1 MTSLP
6 HLGETLALLT
16 ALLWAVAVIL
26 YKKSGETVHPVALN
40 LFKST
45 VSGVLVLLTI
55 LAIEGSLAFD
65 MPRGDML
72 WLLVSGAI
80 GIGLADTLFFMM
92 LNRLGAALT
101 SIIDCLYSPTV
112 ILASVIWLGESLSLL
127 QIFGVLLIVSAVLEA
142 VWGGG
147 KVPNSKSQI
156 ATETDSLGNS
166 TPPSPP
172 GGPEGN
178 AETPPGPPAE
188 ARGNAIGVLWG
199 VTAMV
204 CMAVSI
210 VIMKPLLNK
219 HSLLWVIEMRQI
231 GGVAAI
237 LITLMFLR
245 GRREILKSLLV
256 RKGWGW
262 TLSGTLMGQY
272 IALMAWVA
280 GIKFTQASQAAA
292 LNQTSNLFV
301 FILAGVFLKERL
313 TKKRVIGIVLAVI
326 GVYLVTFG

>member
-1 MTSLP
+1 
-6 HLGETLALLT
+6 
-16 ALLWAVAVIL
+16 
-26 YKKSGETVHPVALN
+26 
-40 LFKST
+40 
-45 VSGVLVLLTI
+45 VSGVLVLVTI
-55 LAIEGSLAFD
+55 LVLDGSLDFE

-72 WLLVSGAI
+72 LLFVSGAL

-101 SIIDCLYSPTV
+101 SIVDCLYSPTV

-142 VWGGG
+142 VW
-147 KVPNSKSQI
+147 VPK
-156 ATETDSLGNS
+156 
-166 TPPSPP
+166 P
-172 GGPEGN
+172 
-178 AETPPGPPAE
+178 TPPGPPRASRSGTRDPPWPPPLK
-188 ARGNAIGVLWG
+188 RGGMPKHRGKHLWVGVLWG
-199 VTAMV
+199 VTAMA

-237 LITLMFLR
+237 LVTLLLMR

-301 FILAGVFLKERL
+301 FILAGIFLKEKL